1 MNSPVESIAFA
12 RIAGAPLLALPQ
24 DLYIPPDALSI
35 FLETFEGP
43 LDLLLYLIK
52 RQNLNILDIS
62 ITDITAQYLAYME
75 LMTALRWELAAD
87 YLVMAATLAELKSR
101 LLLPR
106 ASSADEPTADDLR
119 ASLIARLQDYA
130 RFKQAAIELDARPRL
145 ERDLFTVHAA
155 LPLGAIQR
163 KQPEVDLHDL
173 VIALRD
179 VWTRVDHLTQHR
191 ITRESLSLRERM
203 AEVLNHLS
211 DGMTHHF
218 NALFD
223 PREGRAGVVVTFL
236 ALLELL
242 KSNLL
247 ELLQSQPFA
256 PIQVQLRT
264 ASPSIQITV
273 DDHASA

>member
-1 MNSPVESIAFA
+1 MNASADSPAFA

-24 DLYIPPDALSI
+24 DLYIPPDALSV

-52 RQNLNILDIS
+52 RQNLDILDIS

-87 YLVMAATLAELKSR
+87 YLVMAATLAEIKSR

-106 ASSADEPTADDLR
+106 ASTVDEPSADDLR

-155 LPLGAIQR
+155 PPPGAVQR
-163 KQPEVDLHDL
+163 KLPNVDLQDL
-173 VIALRD
+173 VAALRE

-203 AEVLNHLS
+203 AEVLNQLS

-223 PREGRAGVVVTFL
+223 YREGRAGVVVTFL

-247 ELLQSQPFA
+247 ELRQTAPFA
-256 PIQVQLRT
+256 PIQVQLRI
-264 ASPSIQITV
+264 ASLPIQTIA
-273 DDHASA
+273 DDHAST